1 MVWSVSVKWLVQRR
15 GVLLAIVL
23 ICAVF
28 VSALSLTI
36 EASEDAT
43 LEGDVTVARE
53 VQGVAVPGL
62 GEFVRVCNTVGG
74 AAGVVALTCGLAGLL
89 LTRRRN
95 ADAALVGMTLLAH
108 SANGLIKALAASPRP
123 TADLVRVTDPSRGF
137 GFPSGHTMGTV
148 VLCACVGYLAWRNI
162 ERRSVRLAALCGV
175 GLLAL
180 AVGFSRIYSGAH
192 WPSDV
197 LGAYLW
203 GALFTV
209 ALIASWRLVV
219 GRYSLG
225 RATPAS

>member
-1 MVWSVSVKWLVQRR
+1 MVWAVSVKWLVQRR
-15 GVLLAIVL
+15 GVLLAMLL
-23 ICAVF
+23 ICTVF

-43 LEGDVTVARE
+43 LEGDVAVTRE

-74 AAGVVALTCGLAGLL
+74 AAGIVALTCGVAGVLLA
-89 LTRRRN
+89 RRRN

-108 SANGLIKALAASPRP
+108 SANGLLKALAASPRP
-123 TADLVRVTDPSRGF
+123 TADLVRVTDPSHGF

-148 VLCACVGYLAWRNI
+148 VLCVCVAYLAWRNI
-162 ERRSVRLAALCGV
+162 ERRSVR
-175 GLLAL
+175 LAL

-209 ALIASWRLVV
+209 ALIAAWRMVV

-225 RATPAS
+225 RAAPAR